1 MKRILLTVLAILML
15 LTMLCFTGCQ
25 EKNEYTPTGEFYVK
39 TLPSRG
45 DGGVAEVISLEAEH
59 KTYEDD
65 GDITVPMTVGLGHLH
80 GHDLYGDDVQDTFY
94 VLYKIIESP
103 WTADKKSA
111 WEKKVEYTDSWYDSK
126 YDSTEQ
132 ENRSFLI
139 FPHYGEFY
147 PLYKETVD
155 IVFPADVEYG
165 CLYVELYIVIEGQE
179 DRKIAAL
186 SCYFKQENGILTLD
200 DKFHTKSAD

>member
-1 MKRILLTVLAILML
+1 MKRILLAIFAILML

-59 KTYEDD
+59 KTYEGD
-65 GDITVPMTVGLGHLH
+65 GDITVPMTVGIGHLP
-80 GHDLYGDDVQDTFY
+80 GHDEYGDDVRDTFY
-94 VLYKIIESP
+94 VLYKIIESS
-103 WTADKKSA
+103 WTADKESA
-111 WEKKVEYTDSWYDSK
+111 WEKKMEYTDSWYDSK

-155 IVFPADVEYG
+155 IVFPADVEKG
-165 CLYVELYIVIEGQE
+165 TFYVELYTVIDGQE
-179 DRKIAAL
+179 DQKFAEL
-186 SCYFKQENGILTLD
+186 SFYFKRENRVLTLD
-200 DKFHTKSAD
+200 PNDR

>member
-1 MKRILLTVLAILML
+1 
-15 LTMLCFTGCQ
+15 
-25 EKNEYTPTGEFYVK
+25 
-39 TLPSRG
+39 
-45 DGGVAEVISLEAEH
+45 
-59 KTYEDD
+59 
-65 GDITVPMTVGLGHLH
+65 MTVGIGHLP
-80 GHDLYGDDVQDTFY
+80 GHDEYGDDVRDTFY
-94 VLYKIIESP
+94 VLYKIIEST
-103 WTADKKSA
+103 WTADKESA
-111 WEKKVEYTDSWYDSK
+111 WEKKMEYTDSWYDSK

-186 SCYFKQENGILTLD
+186 RCYFKQENGILTLD
-200 DKFHTKSAD
+200 DKFQTKSAD